1 MSVLGFIDAH
11 GGAFAVF
18 GLLFIGALCTVLS
31 APRTAA
37 VLAVT
42 AATAAALVTVAP
54 IVRGGA
60 GADPLGA
67 GAAALLSI
75 VGAAA
80 FVAAGPVLA
89 REFDRRVR
97 PIALGLALMTLAAA
111 LGAATARDVLT
122 LTVSLIAG
130 GVLGACLTSLA
141 VVRARATAP
150 AALGAVLVTLC
161 AGALALSGAGLLFAG
176 LGTFDLAG
184 EMAAAHAGAARAG
197 VVGAALLLVA
207 YAVLAGVAPAH
218 GWAADVAAH
227 TPHGGAVVVSIVARI
242 AAFVAL
248 IRIHTLTQ
256 ADVFGHLSLGFAY
269 ATAGLGA
276 VGVVAGSIQ
285 AIGASDARRL
295 AAHALTAQFGGAL
308 IALGAGGVDGAI
320 AALFVVAAGAMTA
333 LALIVGAAAA
343 RPQLGASAPM
353 AALDGL
359 ARQRPFVAAGVGVA
373 AFGLTGAPL
382 TLAFLGK
389 WLSVEA
395 ALARG
400 WYWAAIAVVAA
411 SFAAVFVAGQL
422 VERMYFRERPAQIG
436 PTPTGALALAPAL
449 LTAVVT
455 TLVFGWNGAAPLE
468 AARVAARAMLGA
480 P

>member
-1 MSVLGFIDAH
+1 MSALLFIEMHA
-11 GGAFAVF
+11 GAIAVF
-18 GLLFIGALCTVLS
+18 GLMFAGALCTVLP

-37 VLAVT
+37 AIAVS
-42 AATAAALVTVAP
+42 AACVAAALSVAP
-54 IVRGGA
+54 ILRGG

-67 GAAALLSI
+67 GATALLAI

-80 FVAAGPVLA
+80 FIAAGPVLQ
-89 REFDRRVR
+89 REFDRRTR
-97 PIALGLALMTLAAA
+97 PIALGLSLMALACA
-111 LGAATARDVLT
+111 LGAAAARDVLT
-122 LTVSLIAG
+122 LVIALIAG
-130 GVLGACLTSLA
+130 AILCAALTSLA
-141 VVRARATAP
+141 LSRARASGP
-150 AALGAVLVTLC
+150 AAFGAVLVALC
-161 AGALALSGAGLLFAG
+161 AGGLALSGAGLLHAG
-176 LGTFDLAG
+176 LGGFDLAQ
-184 EMAAAHAGAARAG
+184 EAAAVHAGAAAQAA
-197 VVGAALLLVA
+197 VGLALLLVA
-207 YAVLAGVAPAH
+207 CAALAGVAPAH

-227 TPHGGAVVVSIVARI
+227 TPHGGAVLVAIVARV

-256 ADVFGHLSLGFAY
+256 ADPFAHLSLAFAY
-269 ATAGLGA
+269 VCAGLGA
-276 VGVVAGSIQ
+276 IGVVAGSIQ
-285 AIGASDARRL
+285 AIGATDARRL
-295 AAHALTAQFGGAL
+295 AAHVLTAQFGGAL
-308 IALGAGGVDGAI
+308 VALGAGGVDGAI
-320 AALFVVAAGAMTA
+320 AALFVIAAGAMTA

-343 RPQLGASAPM
+343 RPQLGSSAPM

-359 ARQRPFVAAGVGVA
+359 AKQRPFVAAGVGVA

-400 WYWAAIAVVAA
+400 WYWAAIAVVGA

-436 PTPTGALALAPAL
+436 PTPSGALALAPAL
-449 LTAVVT
+449 LTAVAA
-455 TLVFGWNGAAPLE
+455 TLLFGWNGSAPLE
-468 AARVAARAMLGA
+468 AARVAARAMVGA

>member
-1 MSVLGFIDAH
+1 MSALVFIDAH
-11 GGAFAVF
+11 GGALMVF
-18 GLLFIGALCTVLS
+18 GLMIVGAICTVTP

-37 VLAVT
+37 TIAV
-42 AATAAALVTVAP
+42 AAAIAAAALATLP
-54 IVRGGA
+54 IVRGAA

-67 GAAALLSI
+67 GATALLAI
-75 VGAAA
+75 VAAAA
-80 FVAAGPVLA
+80 FIAAGPVLA
-89 REFDRRVR
+89 REFDRRTR
-97 PIALGLALMTLAAA
+97 PIALGLALMALAAA
-111 LGAATARDVLT
+111 LATTQARDVLT
-122 LTVSLIAG
+122 LTVALIAG
-130 GVLGACLTSLA
+130 GLLCACLTSLA
-141 VVRARATAP
+141 VLRARASAP
-150 AALGAVLVTLC
+150 AAFGAVLTTLC
-161 AGALALSGAGLLFAG
+161 AGALALAGAGLLYAG
-176 LGTFDLAG
+176 LGAFDLAG
-184 EMAAAHAGAARAG
+184 EAAAAHAGAARAG

-207 YAVLAGVAPAH
+207 CAALAGVAPAH

-227 TPHGGAVVVSIVARI
+227 TPHGAAAVVAIVARV

-248 IRIHTLTQ
+248 IRLHTLTQ
-256 ADVFGHLSLGFAY
+256 AEVFGPLSLGFAY

-276 VGVVAGSIQ
+276 IGVAAGSIQ

-308 IALGAGGVDGAI
+308 IALGAGGIDGAI
-320 AALFVVAAGAMTA
+320 AALFVIAAGAMTA

-353 AALDGL
+353 SALDGL

-436 PTPTGALALAPAL
+436 PTPAGALALAPAL